1 MKLRTSTPIFTCHHP
16 QADSL
21 NPTLAAAF
29 DRLAPEDF
37 ERRSHFIGG
46 RFENLYLKSERLPG
60 SDQVLRFALEQARRV
75 LKQRPAWNGGLS
87 DSGLSDSDW
96 RDDGLLVNSLLVDGG
111 PLRVGF
117 WLNAM
122 EPGQQT
128 SRHRHEE
135 NDEICS
141 GVYYITAPS
150 GSGDILFH
158 DPPFQTRVSPRA
170 GMLLLFSPS
179 LDHAV
184 EVNRSNARR
193 LSLAFNIGPA

>member
-1 MKLRTSTPIFTCHHP
+1 VELRTSSSIFACHHP

-29 DRLAPEDF
+29 DRLGVEDF

-60 SDQVLRFALEQARRV
+60 TEQVLQFALEQARSV
-75 LKQRPAWNGGLS
+75 LKKRPAWIGGL
-87 DSGLSDSDW
+87 LDSD
-96 RDDGLLVNSLLVDGG
+96 RPDGGLLDDDLS
-111 PLRVGF
+111 LRVGF

-135 NDEICS
+135 NDELCS
-141 GVYYITAPS
+141 GVYYITAPD

-158 DPPFQTRVSPRA
+158 DPPFETRVRPRT
-170 GMLLLFSPS
+170 GMLLLFSPA
-179 LDHAV
+179 LDHSV
-184 EVNRSNARR
+184 EVNRSGARR